1 MSATRVRMRCSH
13 VTIKGNK
20 CKNKSNVHSQYC
32 HVHQP
37 VVCPIC
43 IESIA
48 KEDSKNL
55 KCSHTFHNDCITKWF
70 VESSIC
76 PVCRDDM
83 SHEPLIQFKF
93 QVENKMRNIYRD
105 AIESL
110 EEEIETWRSRRPVI
124 S

>member
-1 MSATRVRMRCSH
+1 MSATQIRMRCSH
-13 VTIKGNK
+13 VTLKGNK
-20 CKNKSNVHSQYC
+20 CKKNSKNDSYYC
-32 HVHQP
+32 HIHQP
-37 VVCPIC
+37 KECPIC
-43 IESIA
+43 IDSIH
-48 KEDSKNL
+48 KEDLKIL
-55 KCSHTFHNDCITKWF
+55 KCSHTFHNDCIAKWF
-70 VESSIC
+70 VESSVC

-110 EEEIETWRSRRPVI
+110 EEEIETWRSRRPVV